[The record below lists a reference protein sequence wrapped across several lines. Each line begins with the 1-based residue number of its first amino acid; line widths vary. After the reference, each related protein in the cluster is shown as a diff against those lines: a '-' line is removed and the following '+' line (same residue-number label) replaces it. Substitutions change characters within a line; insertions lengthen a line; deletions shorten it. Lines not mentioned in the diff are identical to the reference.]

1 MLWATVPF
9 HNKSIF
15 MQEDRNTI
23 IISIAI
29 TSIFIL
35 LLISFIAFIILMF
48 NRRHIDHQRRISTLK
63 SDFEKTLLATQLEIQ
78 EQTFQNISREI
89 HDNIGLSLTLAKLNL
104 NTLSWSNILTTRE
117 KVFGSVEF
125 ISRAIEDLSY
135 LSKTLNT
142 DFIEENGLL
151 NALEVEIKKIK
162 KLGLFK
168 VEFEVGGSPVYMN
181 TQKELVIFRIIQ
193 EVLNNSIKH
202 AQATTLIVSLN
213 YLNDQVIVELGD
225 NGRGFTDSKRSFKVN
240 KGTGLLNIVKR
251 ASLIDGRC
259 EVQSE
264 QGKGTRVIM
273 HVPY

>member
-1 MLWATVPF
+1 MLWTPVPF

-48 NRRHIDHQRRISTLK
+48 NRRHIDHQRRITTLK

-162 KLGLFK
+162 KLGLFQ
-168 VEFEVGGSPVYMN
+168 VEFDVAGSPVYMD

-202 AQATTLIVSLN
+202 AQATTLMISLN
-213 YLNDQVIVELGD
+213 YHNDQVIVELGD
-225 NGRGFTDSKRSFKVN
+225 NGRGFTDGKCSSKAN